1 MKNKI
6 KIIISWIVVAL
17 IVVAIFTLSSQD
29 SKKSASVS
37 DGFIN
42 NTIGSV
48 NNGELLE
55 NLENKYTYDVL
66 SGFIRNLGHLF
77 EYTVLGFFT
86 YNAIYLS
93 VKKRKLI
100 KFIFSIIFVVIIA
113 SLDELYQGLSDRVAS
128 YKDVGIDTIGGI
140 CGIIGMMFCFFVIK
154 LIKQEFFKNNKIK
167 LVINK

>member
-17 IVVAIFTLSSQD
+17 IVIAIFVLSSQD

-77 EYTVLGFFT
+77 EYAVLGFFT

-128 YKDVGIDTIGGI
+128 FKDVGIDTIGGI

-154 LIKQEFFKNNKIK
+154 LIKQEFIKNNKIK

>member
-17 IVVAIFTLSSQD
+17 IVIAIFTLSSQD

-37 DGFIN
+37 DDFIN

-77 EYTVLGFFT
+77 EYAVLGFFT

-100 KFIFSIIFVVIIA
+100 KFIFSIIFVFSKKESSCEIM
-113 SLDELYQGLSDRVAS
+113 ERKN
-128 YKDVGIDTIGGI
+128 KDLKVR
-140 CGIIGMMFCFFVIK
+140 
-154 LIKQEFFKNNKIK
+154 LP
-167 LVINK
+167 

>member
-17 IVVAIFTLSSQD
+17 IVIAIFVLSSQD

-77 EYTVLGFFT
+77 EYAVLGFFT

-93 VKKRKLI
+93 VKNRKLI

-128 YKDVGIDTIGGI
+128 FKDVGIDTIGGI

-154 LIKQEFFKNNKIK
+154 LFKQEFFKNNKIK